1 LEEEEEE
8 EEEMKTMTNITKQCR
23 KRNPLLVTLLIA
35 VAIVGGVS
43 AIRSPSSIQQQ
54 YTQTQRHYH
63 QSRQEEEEQQQLYS
77 VIASTPR
84 GGKIDKKTPSTPP
97 TTSALSFPTD
107 AAVGTVALTLIERI
121 VNKVFVQFGV
131 QFPAQLG
138 GCGILFFFLIIAD
151 VVKPGS
157 GTSIFKVLQPGT
169 TLLTKWLPV
178 FFVPGLAMLPL
189 APSVGSGLEVA
200 KVLLVTIIGFVYTL
214 YSVAY
219 SVLFLRKLEGKVDP
233 TITATIETQKDKK
246 GSATVESSPPKPFGD
261 ATMDLLLKTSIITG
275 IANFVTQKSS
285 LSDASWATSLQT
297 LFFLAATFAN
307 YVSAAR
313 LPSAF
318 TKAVHPLLTSTV
330 MTWVLLYVYGT
341 ATGADFIES
350 IKTYKTGSLAWNAAG
365 AGDLLLF
372 CLGPSV
378 VSFAV
383 SMFSRKK
390 LLLENLKIVVAAMLI
405 SSVGG
410 LFGTAFFAKLIRLG
424 GTSGNALLIRLSML
438 TRNITTSL
446 AIPVTQLLG
455 GDVSIAVVVVVLTGI
470 IGAQYGK
477 RLLDLVNIQD
487 PITRGLAVGSAAQ
500 GLGVSSMVNEAD
512 AFPFAAMA
520 MALTAV
526 AGTILVAVPS
536 VKDAVVSLCV

>member
-1 LEEEEEE
+1 
-8 EEEMKTMTNITKQCR
+8 
-23 KRNPLLVTLLIA
+23 
-35 VAIVGGVS
+35 
-43 AIRSPSSIQQQ
+43 
-54 YTQTQRHYH
+54 
-63 QSRQEEEEQQQLYS
+63 
-77 VIASTPR
+77 
-84 GGKIDKKTPSTPP
+84 
-97 TTSALSFPTD
+97 
-107 AAVGTVALTLIERI
+107 
-121 VNKVFVQFGV
+121 
-131 QFPAQLG
+131 
-138 GCGILFFFLIIAD
+138 
-151 VVKPGS
+151 
-157 GTSIFKVLQPGT
+157 
-169 TLLTKWLPV
+169 
-178 FFVPGLAMLPL
+178 
-189 APSVGSGLEVA
+189 
-200 KVLLVTIIGFVYTL
+200 
-214 YSVAY
+214 
-219 SVLFLRKLEGKVDP
+219 
-233 TITATIETQKDKK
+233 
-246 GSATVESSPPKPFGD
+246 
-261 ATMDLLLKTSIITG
+261 
-275 IANFVTQKSS
+275 

>member
-1 LEEEEEE
+1 LEEGEER
-8 EEEMKTMTNITKQCR
+8 KTMTNISKQCR
-23 KRNPLLVTLLIA
+23 KRNPLTVVLLIA

-63 QSRQEEEEQQQLYS
+63 QSRREEQKSQS
-77 VIASTPR
+77 VITSTPR
-84 GGKIDKKTPSTPP
+84 GGKIDRKAPPTPP
-97 TTSALSFPTD
+97 TSALSFPTD
-107 AAVGTVALTLIERI
+107 AAVGTVALTLIERV

-131 QFPAQLG
+131 KFPAQLG

-151 VVKPGS
+151 VVMPGS
-157 GTSIFKVLQPGT
+157 GTSIFKVLTPGT

-200 KVLLVTIIGFVYTL
+200 KVLLVTIIGFIYTL

-219 SVLFLRKLEGKVDP
+219 SVLFLRKLEGKVAP
-233 TITATIETQKDKK
+233 IVTATLETKKDKK
-246 GSATVESSPPKPFGD
+246 GSATVASSPPKPFGD

-330 MTWVLLYVYGT
+330 MTWVLLYVYGA
-341 ATGADFIES
+341 ATGTDFIES

-410 LFGTAFFAKLIRLG
+410 LFGTAAFAKLIRLG

-536 VKDAVVSLCV
+536 VKDAVVNLCV

>member
-1 LEEEEEE
+1 
-8 EEEMKTMTNITKQCR
+8 MKTMMNITKQCR

-63 QSRQEEEEQQQLYS
+63 ESRQEEEEQQQLYS

-84 GGKIDKKTPSTPP
+84 GGKIKKTPSIPP

-151 VVKPGS
+151 VVLPGS
-157 GTSIFKVLQPGT
+157 GTSIFKVLEPGT

>member
-1 LEEEEEE
+1 MEEEE
-8 EEEMKTMTNITKQCR
+8 EEEMKTMTNITKQWR
-23 KRNPLLVTLLIA
+23 KRNSLLVTLLIA

-233 TITATIETQKDKK
+233 TITATLETQKDKK

>member
-1 LEEEEEE
+1 LEEEEE
-8 EEEMKTMTNITKQCR
+8 EEEMKTMTNITKQWR
-23 KRNPLLVTLLIA
+23 KRNSLLVTLLIA

-233 TITATIETQKDKK
+233 TITATLETQKDKK